1 MTQAKL
7 ILLFDGGCPLCLR
20 EVKFLRSRDTLDNIS
35 FIDIDSP
42 KYQPDLYSGIS
53 YKDAMG
59 RIHAINES
67 GEILKDVAVFR
78 EAYRLIGLGW
88 IYAPTSW
95 PILGS
100 LIDQV
105 YKLWAQWRL
114 PLTRRPSLE
123 QLCKEKELC
132 KYNN

>member
-20 EVKFLRSRDTLDNIS
+20 EVKFLRSRDTLENIS

-42 KYQPDLYSGIS
+42 NYQPDLYSGIS

-67 GEILKDVAVFR
+67 GEIIKDVAVFR

-114 PLTRRPSLE
+114 PLTRRPTLE